1 MRLTIKNFKKSYEVG
16 LEKVNQ
22 WCGSNVIRKNEIL
35 KMLSKYFS
43 KSKYVEYE
51 EKIRCDVFC
60 GKEKLGR
67 EYFEIYNVDSREQF
81 ISQLKIGKNT
91 LLMKYIL
98 NKILMS
104 FDIETDMEKIN
115 DLLMRIYENINNELF
130 SSFENFS
137 IDFESSNLFEIM
149 QESVACNK
157 NGENINYLST
167 YELIINYIELIEK
180 LNEES
185 GKQKLLIINNI
196 DHMINQQEYR
206 KIFEYSKT
214 ISEKSDINFLFT
226 ISLDGYC
233 VVDKEDFESI
243 TIINDEEFIM
253 PEYNRVADYIEKNY
267 PIYRESDYQWV
278 EYNLE
283 NCINKIGVSNQSVD
297 LGINIILCILNRSLN
312 VDNKVK
318 YKTNNIELNF
328 LNVQ

>member
-1 MRLTIKNFKKSYEVG
+1 MRLTIKNFEKSYEVG

-43 KSKYVEYE
+43 KSKYVECE

-278 EYNLE
+278 EYHLE

>member
-1 MRLTIKNFKKSYEVG
+1 MRLTIKNFEKSYEVG

-43 KSKYVEYE
+43 KSKYVEGE

-214 ISEKSDINFLFT
+214 ISEKSDINFLFK

>member
-1 MRLTIKNFKKSYEVG
+1 M
-16 LEKVNQ
+16 
-22 WCGSNVIRKNEIL
+22 
-35 KMLSKYFS
+35 
-43 KSKYVEYE
+43 
-51 EKIRCDVFC
+51 
-60 GKEKLGR
+60 
-67 EYFEIYNVDSREQF
+67 
-81 ISQLKIGKNT
+81 
-91 LLMKYIL
+91 
-98 NKILMS
+98 
-104 FDIETDMEKIN
+104 
-115 DLLMRIYENINNELF
+115 
-130 SSFENFS
+130 
-137 IDFESSNLFEIM
+137 
-149 QESVACNK
+149 ACNK

-233 VVDKEDFESI
+233 VVNKEDFESI

>member
-1 MRLTIKNFKKSYEVG
+1 
-16 LEKVNQ
+16 
-22 WCGSNVIRKNEIL
+22 
-35 KMLSKYFS
+35 
-43 KSKYVEYE
+43 
-51 EKIRCDVFC
+51 
-60 GKEKLGR
+60 
-67 EYFEIYNVDSREQF
+67 
-81 ISQLKIGKNT
+81 
-91 LLMKYIL
+91 
-98 NKILMS
+98 MS

>member
-43 KSKYVEYE
+43 KSKYVEWE

>member
-1 MRLTIKNFKKSYEVG
+1 MRLTIKNFEKSYEVG

-43 KSKYVEYE
+43 KSKYVEGE

>member
-43 KSKYVEYE
+43 KSKYVEWE

-214 ISEKSDINFLFT
+214 ISEKSDINFF
-226 ISLDGYC
+226 
-233 VVDKEDFESI
+233 V
-243 TIINDEEFIM
+243 
-253 PEYNRVADYIEKNY
+253 YNK
-267 PIYRESDYQWV
+267 S
-278 EYNLE
+278 
-283 NCINKIGVSNQSVD
+283 
-297 LGINIILCILNRSLN
+297 
-312 VDNKVK
+312 
-318 YKTNNIELNF
+318 
-328 LNVQ
+328 

>member
-1 MRLTIKNFKKSYEVG
+1 MRLTIKNIKKSYEVG

-43 KSKYVEYE
+43 KSKYVEWE

>member
-1 MRLTIKNFKKSYEVG
+1 
-16 LEKVNQ
+16 
-22 WCGSNVIRKNEIL
+22 
-35 KMLSKYFS
+35 
-43 KSKYVEYE
+43 
-51 EKIRCDVFC
+51 
-60 GKEKLGR
+60 
-67 EYFEIYNVDSREQF
+67 
-81 ISQLKIGKNT
+81 
-91 LLMKYIL
+91 MKYIL

>member
-43 KSKYVEYE
+43 KSKYVEWE

-67 EYFEIYNVDSREQF
+67 EYFERYNVDSREQF